1 MPIEILLIEDNPGDA
16 RLIEENLREAAEG
29 AGEFNLTHFDNLDDG
44 IANLKSR
51 AQQNKPY
58 DVLLLDLSL
67 PDSTGLKTVR
77 RAKAGAPRTPIVVL
91 TGLDDEQTGME
102 AVRMGVQDYL
112 TKTHA
117 DERTIARAVRYAIER
132 KRVEEQLREL
142 NETLEQRVAE
152 RTAVAEQRASQLRA
166 LASELTQAEQRQRR
180 RLAQMLHDQLQQLL
194 IAAKF
199 RVGALKS
206 RATDEEQIKTAGQID
221 DLLDDAIKASRVLT
235 IELSP
240 PILYDAG
247 LVPALEWLARWMRE
261 KHGLTTAVDADEAA
275 EPQSEDVRALLFE
288 AVRELLFNVVK
299 HANIDEATVLIQRTP
314 ENSIEIT
321 VEDTGSGFD
330 PHAAPKGR
338 EGAGF
343 GLFSIRE
350 RFSLVGGHVEV
361 QSEPGKGTRVTLTVP
376 GTI

>member
-16 RLIEENLREAAEG
+16 RLLQEHLREAG
-29 AGEFNLTHFDNLDDG
+29 TDEFCLTHLQSLDDG
-44 IANLKSR
+44 IGQLQAR
-51 AQQNKPY
+51 AKEQRPF

-67 PDSTGLKTVR
+67 SDSSGLKTVH
-77 RAKAGAPRTPIVVL
+77 RAQAGAPRIPIVVL
-91 TGLDDEQTGME
+91 TGLDDEETGME

-112 TKTHA
+112 IKAHV
-117 DERTIARAVRYAIER
+117 DQRTITRAIRYAIER

-152 RTAVAEQRASQLRA
+152 RTAMAEERASQLRA
-166 LASELTQAEQRQRR
+166 LASELIQSEQRQRR
-180 RLAQMLHDQLQQLL
+180 RLAQMLHDQLQQFL

-199 RVGALKS
+199 RIGALRS
-206 RATDEEQIKTAGQID
+206 RIADDEQIQAVDEID
-221 DLLDDAIKASRVLT
+221 ELLDESVKASKVLT

-261 KHGLTTAVDADEAA
+261 KHGLTTAVDADEEA
-275 EPQSEDVRALLFE
+275 EPASEDIRALLFE
-288 AVRELLFNVVK
+288 AVRELLFNIVK
-299 HANIDEATVLIQRTP
+299 HAHIDEATVLVEKTSDDQITV
-314 ENSIEIT
+314 T

-330 PHAAPKGR
+330 PIAAQDRRG
-338 EGAGF
+338 GGGF

-350 RFSLVGGHVEV
+350 RFGLVGGRMDIETA
-361 QSEPGKGTRVTLTVP
+361 PGRGTRVTLRVP
-376 GTI
+376 GSA